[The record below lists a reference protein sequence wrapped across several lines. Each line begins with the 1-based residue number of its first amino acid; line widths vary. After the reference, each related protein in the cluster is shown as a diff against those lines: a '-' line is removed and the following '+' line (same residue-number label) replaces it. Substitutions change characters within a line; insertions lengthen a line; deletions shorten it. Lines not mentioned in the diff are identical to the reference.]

1 MLVTQKGIL
10 NNIESITGMLA
21 FGADVVDAFFFGWR
35 GGGFKRCNCYRSV
48 KFVNLKLSNGNG
60 NRIIMIIT

>member
-35 GGGFKRCNCYRSV
+35 GGGG
-48 KFVNLKLSNGNG
+48 LKGAIVIA
-60 NRIIMIIT
+60 R